1 MLSPDPGPER
11 DDARGATVEQVLVS
25 VASLASGSGPGRAAA
40 LHAALG
46 AAFVTRAVGP
56 DGGRAAEIADD
67 LRGAALRLAADG
79 PCVDPVDDARAAVRV
94 LEVAERA
101 LGLAETLRPGDRG
114 VGAADVAAA
123 AEALR
128 AAVGTARVEV
138 EGHLAAITDPAVREE
153 ILLAI
158 DPVDDVVLRAA
169 KVTAVV
175 REHLLR

>member
-1 MLSPDPGPER
+1 MRSE
-11 DDARGATVEQVLVS
+11 TVDQVLES
-25 VASLASGSGPGRAAA
+25 VASSGSGPGSAAA
-40 LHAALG
+40 LHTALG
-46 AAFVTRAVGP
+46 SAFVARAVGP
-56 DGGRAAEIADD
+56 NGGRTAEIADD
-67 LRGAALRLAADG
+67 LRGAALRLAAEG
-79 PCVDPVDDARAAVRV
+79 SGADPVAGARAAVRV

-138 EGHLAAITDPAVREE
+138 EVHLAGIADPAVREE
-153 ILLAI
+153 LLLAV

-175 REHLLR
+175 REQLLR

>member
-1 MLSPDPGPER
+1 MRSE
-11 DDARGATVEQVLVS
+11 TVEHERE
-25 VASLASGSGPGRAAA
+25 SLASAAA
-40 LHAALG
+40 RHAATG
-46 AAFVTRAVGP
+46 AAFVVRAVGP
-56 DGGRAAEIADD
+56 NGGRTAEIADD
-67 LRGAALRLAADG
+67 LRGAARRLAAEG
-79 PCVDPVDDARAAVRV
+79 PGVDAVAGARAAVRV
-94 LEVAERA
+94 IDVAERL

-138 EGHLAAITDPAVREE
+138 EVHLGGIADPVVREE
-153 ILLAI
+153 LLLAI

-169 KVTAVV
+169 KLTAVV

>member
-1 MLSPDPGPER
+1 MRSK
-11 DDARGATVEQVLVS
+11 TVDQVLES
-25 VASLASGSGPGRAAA
+25 VASAGSGPGGAAA
-40 LHAALG
+40 LHTALG
-46 AAFVTRAVGP
+46 VAFVARAVGP
-56 DGGRAAEIADD
+56 NGGRTAEIADD
-67 LRGAALRLAADG
+67 LRGAALRLAAEGSGSGDVGDG
-79 PCVDPVDDARAAVRV
+79 VAGARAAVRV

-138 EGHLAAITDPAVREE
+138 EVHLAAVTDPAVREE
-153 ILLAI
+153 LLLAI

-169 KVTAVV
+169 KLTAVV
-175 REHLLR
+175 REQLPR